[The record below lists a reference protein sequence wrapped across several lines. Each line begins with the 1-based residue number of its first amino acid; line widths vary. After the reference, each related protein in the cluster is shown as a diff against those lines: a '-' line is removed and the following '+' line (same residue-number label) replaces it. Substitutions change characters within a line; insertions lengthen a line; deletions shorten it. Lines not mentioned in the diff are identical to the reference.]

1 MSLKKYICEPVRN
14 CMAHLA
20 ANYSGRFKMGYDSKQ
35 DVSPE
40 LELDAA
46 SYFQTV
52 IGIFEW
58 MTALGKINILDEL
71 LLFEMRFYH

>member
-1 MSLKKYICEPVRN
+1 
-14 CMAHLA
+14 
-20 ANYSGRFKMGYDSKQ
+20 MGYDSKQ

-71 LLFEMRFYH
+71 LLFEMRFYHQIVSLRIFWELAGVKNVFR